1 MISLLVKNSSTKK
14 IEINDET
21 YDICHA
27 ILRQRQKKRWEI
39 LDLVLSFIRMIMLFK
54 SLKIKRYKASLKL
67 TYNIFSK
74 LKPDIYFT
82 SGTVFIN
89 FKLI

>member
-1 MISLLVKNSSTKK
+1 MINLLVKNSSTKK
-14 IEINDET
+14 IEIKEET

-39 LDLVLSFIRMIMLFK
+39 LDLVLSFIRMVMLIK
-54 SLKIKRYKASLKL
+54 SLKIKRFLK
-67 TYNIFSK
+67 F
-74 LKPDIYFT
+74 
-82 SGTVFIN
+82 